1 PSHQFPTGII
11 MPISRRI
18 ELLNWSIQKDGNYII
33 EDDYDSEFKYET
45 DNIPSLQ
52 SLDHHQ
58 KIIYVGSFSKTL
70 FPVLR
75 VSYMVIRPSL
85 ISLLRKSHYN
95 LMQDSNLVSLYTF
108 HYFIKSGAYA
118 KHLKRMNNY
127 YEKKRQVLLQHIK
140 AVFAEKVTVKDIPA
154 GLH

>member
-1 PSHQFPTGII
+1 SQKINQEINYLFVTPSHQFPTGII

-70 FPVLR
+70 FPGLR
-75 VSYMVIRPSL
+75 VSYMVLPQV
-85 ISLLRKSHYN
+85 Y
-95 LMQDSNLVSLYTF
+95 
-108 HYFIKSGAYA
+108 SGNTG
-118 KHLKRMNNY
+118 R
-127 YEKKRQVLLQHIK
+127 VII
-140 AVFAEKVTVKDIPA
+140 T
-154 GLH
+154 GC